1 MVGHLSVQQGSMTY
15 QYGPLALAMRHGGL
29 FLLDEFD
36 LLDPSTA
43 AGLNSILDGSPLCI
57 SENGGEIIE
66 PHEMFRFV
74 ATANTNGGS
83 DETGLYQGTL
93 RQNLAVMDR
102 FVLCEVGYPTPLIE
116 QHILERSAP
125 ALPTELREL
134 MVKFANEVREKFMGE
149 GEGAIEVTFS
159 TRSLIRWADLTLRF
173 QPVARQGLQPVMYA
187 LDRALAFRACRET
200 RAMLHELAQRY
211 FSLETDLGEP
221 LGA

>member
-1 MVGHLSVQQGSMTY
+1 
-15 QYGPLALAMRHGGL
+15 
-29 FLLDEFD
+29 
-36 LLDPSTA
+36 
-43 AGLNSILDGSPLCI
+43 
-57 SENGGEIIE
+57 
-66 PHEMFRFV
+66 
-74 ATANTNGGS
+74 
-83 DETGLYQGTL
+83 
-93 RQNLAVMDR
+93 MDR

-187 LDRALAFRACRET
+187 LDRAWPSGPAARHAPCCMSWRNGISLWRLIWGSRWERE
-200 RAMLHELAQRY
+200 
-211 FSLETDLGEP
+211 SG
-221 LGA
+221 

>member
-1 MVGHLSVQQGSMTY
+1 
-15 QYGPLALAMRHGGL
+15 
-29 FLLDEFD
+29 
-36 LLDPSTA
+36 
-43 AGLNSILDGSPLCI
+43 
-57 SENGGEIIE
+57 
-66 PHEMFRFV
+66 MFRFV

-93 RQNLAVMDR
+93 RQNLAAMDR

-187 LDRALAFRACRET
+187 LDRALAFRGLPRDT
-200 RAMLHELAQRY
+200 RHAA
-211 FSLETDLGEP
+211 
-221 LGA
+221 